1 MSNNSEDRAVMD
13 RELIYQLH
21 GRPSLGVA
29 LPLGLQHVLAMFTG
43 NLAPIFV
50 VAGVISLPKPDMIVM
65 IQGAMIISGITTLI
79 QLYPIGKRNWVLPRI
94 GGELPIVMGTSFAFV
109 PTSITVGQMYGIS
122 GILGGALLGSLVEFV
137 MGIFI
142 RPLKRFF
149 PPLVVG
155 SVLIAM
161 GSKLLT
167 VGVNYFAGGIG
178 SKDYGSPQN
187 LLLGTLVLAT
197 VLFLQR
203 FGKGMAKVSSLLIA
217 IVVGYVA
224 AIFMG
229 MVDFSPVARAGW
241 LSVPKPF
248 HFGMSFHLDAI
259 LSFAAVYI
267 VSGLETIGN
276 TSGITIAAFNR
287 EATTEETSGAIMGDS
302 FGSAIAAVFNT
313 LPNTAFGQN
322 AGLVAMTKVVNKWC
336 IATGAMVLIAAG
348 LFPKVGAVISVMPNS
363 VLGGAVV
370 TVFAMIMLNGIKM
383 LAKSGF
389 SDRNMLV
396 LGITFGV
403 GMGFSSV
410 PALLEH
416 LPKILQFLFRDTV
429 SSVCIISI
437 LTNII
442 FPDDSQVEKKFVIE
456 VEE

>member
-1 MSNNSEDRAVMD
+1 MSNQVDSAVGD
-13 RELIYQLH
+13 RELVYQLH

-43 NLAPIFV
+43 NLAPVFV
-50 VAGVISLPKPDMIVM
+50 VAGVVSLSKPDMIIM
-65 IQGAMIISGITTLI
+65 IQAAMIISGITTLI
-79 QLYPIGKRNWVLPRI
+79 QLYPIGKKNWFLPRI

-122 GILGGALLGSLVEFV
+122 GIMGGALLGSIVEFI

-142 RPLKRFF
+142 KPLKRFF

-161 GSKLLT
+161 GSKLLA
-167 VGVNYFAGGIG
+167 VGVNYFAGGVA
-178 SKDYGSPQN
+178 SKDYGSPKN
-187 LLLGTLVLAT
+187 LLLGTLVLVT
-197 VLFLQR
+197 VLFLQK
-203 FGKGMAKVSSLLIA
+203 FGKGMVKISSLLIA
-217 IVVGYVA
+217 ILVGYVA

-229 MVDFSPVARAGW
+229 MVDFSPVANAGW
-241 LSVPKPF
+241 ISVPRPL
-248 HFGMSFHLDAI
+248 HFGMTFHLDAI

-302 FGSAIAAVFNT
+302 FGSALAALFNT

-336 IATGAMVLIAAG
+336 IATGAMVLILAG
-348 LFPKVGAVISVMPNS
+348 LFPKVGAIISVMPNS

-396 LGITFGV
+396 LGITFGI

-416 LPKILQFLFRDTV
+416 LPKLLQFLFRDTV
-429 SSVCIISI
+429 TSVCIVSI
-437 LTNII
+437 LANII
-442 FPDDSQVEKKFVIE
+442 FPDPEEGEKKFVIE

>member
-1 MSNNSEDRAVMD
+1 MSDHEESAVLD

-50 VAGVISLPKPDMIVM
+50 VAGVIALPKPDMIVM

-109 PTSITVGQMYGIS
+109 PTSLTVGQMYGIS

-142 RPLKRFF
+142 KPLKRFF

-161 GSKLLT
+161 GTKLLG

-178 SKDYGSPQN
+178 SKDYGSPKN

-197 VLFLQR
+197 VLLLQR

-217 IVVGYVA
+217 IVIGYVA
-224 AIFMG
+224 AVFMG
-229 MVDFSPVARAGW
+229 MVDFSPVANAGW
-241 LSVPKPF
+241 ISIPKPF
-248 HFGMSFHLDAI
+248 HFGMTFHLDAV
-259 LSFAAVYI
+259 LAFAAVYI

-336 IATGAMVLIAAG
+336 IATGAMVLILAG

-396 LGITFGV
+396 LGITFGI

-416 LPKILQFLFRDTV
+416 LPKLLQFLFRDTV

-437 LTNII
+437 LANII
-442 FPDDSQVEKKFVIE
+442 FPDSDEGEKKFVIE